1 MWDAVTTGGN
11 ALPKDDPPDVARFKS
26 AAAKRVQAHRW
37 RRRLGLR
44 CLTVRIND
52 RTVRHLISTGYL
64 SLESRETAAYV
75 AFALEAWI
83 YDNVP

>member
-1 MWDAVTTGGN
+1 MSPKRN
-11 ALPKDDPPDVARFKS
+11 ALPNRDPPDVTRFK
-26 AAAKRVQAHRW
+26 AVTAERVQAHRR

-44 CLTVRIND
+44 CLTIRISD

-64 SLESRETAAYV
+64 SLESIEATPAV
-75 AFALEAWI
+75 AIALEAWI